1 VKRQLLVAVVTVV
14 AALTAVG
21 TAAAWDTTTPP
32 SPPTQSIEQGQ
43 GNQSSQSQVQVVPI
57 APQVNVQNV
66 NVLTGGDVQQGDANN
81 ANTGQANQQQNTQ
94 VAVQEDQ
101 AGQDPVQ
108 MQSQTADPS
117 QPADQGGQSID
128 QGQGNHSSQDQA
140 QIVPIAPQVNVQ
152 NVNVLTGGDVQ
163 QGDANNANTGQANQQ
178 QNTQV
183 AVQKDGGYDPGSG
196 QSQTVDQGQGN
207 HSSQGQVQ
215 IVPIAPQ
222 VNVQNVNAGTWGDV
236 EQGDANNANTG
247 QANQQHNTQVAVQ
260 KSSGGSQHNGCE
272 PSSPPAADPSIG
284 QHQGNASEQKQIQI
298 VPIAPQANVQNVN
311 VLTFGDVHQGDA
323 NNANTGQA
331 NQQHNT
337 QVAIQKAGGGSTKT
351 DGCTEPSS
359 SGGQS
364 VVQKQGNWSGQKQIQ
379 IVPIAPQLNL
389 QNVNLGT
396 WGDVRQG
403 DVNNANT
410 GQANQQSGTQLAFQ
424 RGGWS
429 IT

>member
-1 VKRQLLVAVVTVV
+1 
-14 AALTAVG
+14 
-21 TAAAWDTTTPP
+21 
-32 SPPTQSIEQGQ
+32 
-43 GNQSSQSQVQVVPI
+43 
-57 APQVNVQNV
+57 VNVQNV

-101 AGQDPVQ
+101 AGKDPVQ

-163 QGDANNANTGQANQQ
+163 QGDANNANTGQASQQ

-183 AVQKDGGYDPGSG
+183 AVQKDGGNDPGSG

-222 VNVQNVNAGTWGDV
+222 VNVQNVNVGTWGDV
-236 EQGDANNANTG
+236 E
-247 QANQQHNTQVAVQ
+247 
-260 KSSGGSQHNGCE
+260 
-272 PSSPPAADPSIG
+272 
-284 QHQGNASEQKQIQI
+284 
-298 VPIAPQANVQNVN
+298 
-311 VLTFGDVHQGDA
+311 QGDA

-337 QVAIQKAGGGSTKT
+337 QVAIQKAGGGSTKA
-351 DGCTEPSS
+351 DGCIEPSS

-410 GQANQQSGTQLAFQ
+410 GQANQQSGTQVAVQ
-424 RGGWS
+424 KAGKAAERS
-429 IT
+429 CSSSRSPRS